1 MNLLKNKFLSK
12 FYNTKINIINLHNNT
27 KKYIYKKI
35 KYKKNDFKYYTKI
48 SLLEELGTRLFELN
62 DCTE

>member
-27 KKYIYKKI
+27 KKYLQKI
-35 KYKKNDFKYYTKI
+35 KYKKNEFKYYTKI

>member
-27 KKYIYKKI
+27 KKYIYKK
-35 KYKKNDFKYYTKI
+35 
-48 SLLEELGTRLFELN
+48 
-62 DCTE
+62 